1 MWALLTA
8 CALPTQEEPLPRD
21 RTRDQVDTEYVSSR
35 RCRACHPSEYSSWHA
50 SYHRTM
56 TQVASADSIQG
67 AWEGELETE
76 GRRYVLIERDGDYFV
91 DMPRYGSDGATASER
106 QELQVYMTTGSH
118 HLQLYWLDDGDRL
131 VQFPFGWFIREQR
144 WVPEKAT
151 FLQPPEGENHVE
163 TRAETWS
170 SGCDG
175 CHSVAPRGELER
187 GDIAE
192 LGIACE
198 ACHGPGVEHARRF
211 QNPLTRY
218 LARQDHGPV
227 DDIVVPSKLDKERSV
242 QACAQ
247 CHAELVREASD
258 NLLRY
263 QPGEDLTQQAQM
275 TQDLHPRPAWLAQAL
290 EQDPGLIDHAFGQME
305 LYESPAAMPMAWFCL
320 VATRGVR

>member
-163 TRAETWS
+163 TQGR
-170 SGCDG
+170 D
-175 CHSVAPRGELER
+175 
-187 GDIAE
+187 
-192 LGIACE
+192 
-198 ACHGPGVEHARRF
+198 
-211 QNPLTRY
+211 
-218 LARQDHGPV
+218 
-227 DDIVVPSKLDKERSV
+227 
-242 QACAQ
+242 
-247 CHAELVREASD
+247 
-258 NLLRY
+258 
-263 QPGEDLTQQAQM
+263 
-275 TQDLHPRPAWLAQAL
+275 
-290 EQDPGLIDHAFGQME
+290 ME
-305 LYESPAAMPMAWFCL
+305 
-320 VATRGVR
+320 